1 MCIAPVTSP
10 ITDEEMLLRTSY
22 SPMHINTKTGKPRPS
37 CLRPITKEPDEEN
50 PNKMNNRVSV
60 TRLCYSGW
68 QFCIDH
74 ARRHQTDKKKLHGFL
89 RLLAGNVKAIGL
101 WLQPKP
107 VADNPYHANMVF
119 TEIDKRHGEELDELE
134 SGQLLEKLRL
144 LVNSGEY
151 FTEEEAERMVEA
163 ENH

>member
-1 MCIAPVTSP
+1 MCITPVTNP

-22 SPMHINTKTGKPRPS
+22 SPMHINTKTGKPRTS
-37 CLRPITKEPDEEN
+37 CLKPVTKEPDEEN

-74 ARRHQTDKKKLHGFL
+74 ARRHQTNKKTLHGFL
-89 RLLAGNVKAIGL
+89 RLLASNVKTIGL

-119 TEIDKRHGEELDELE
+119 TEIDKCHGEELDELE

-144 LVNSGEY
+144 LVKSGEY
-151 FTEEEAERMVEA
+151 FTEEEAVKMVES

>member
-37 CLRPITKEPDEEN
+37 CLRPITKEPDEDN

-74 ARRHQTDKKKLHGFL
+74 ARRHQTDKKTVHGFL

-151 FTEEEAERMVEA
+151 FTEEEAIKMVEA
-163 ENH
+163 KDH

>member
-37 CLRPITKEPDEEN
+37 CLRPITREPDEEN

-74 ARRHQTDKKKLHGFL
+74 ARRYQTETKTLHGFL

-151 FTEEEAERMVEA
+151 FTEEEAIKMVEA